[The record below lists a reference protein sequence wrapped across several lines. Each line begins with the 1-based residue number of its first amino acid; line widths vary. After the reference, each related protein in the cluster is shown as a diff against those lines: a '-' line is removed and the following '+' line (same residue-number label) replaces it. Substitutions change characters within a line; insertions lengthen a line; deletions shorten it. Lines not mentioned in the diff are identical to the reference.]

1 MRPVVR
7 STAPI
12 ESRLM
17 SWVDSCPE
25 ASPQVGALPSSGTFT
40 DIVSK
45 PPWYHAV
52 FVGPLKPI
60 DGSPAAWPML
70 LGGVEM
76 PYVAPPVV
84 PPVPGSGDGAVDG
97 DGDGDGLP
105 PVPPSTGL
113 PAQDVGLK
121 VTDDGMPVES

>member
-1 MRPVVR
+1 MRPVAR

-17 SWVDSCPE
+17 SWGESWAV
-25 ASPQVGALPSSGTFT
+25 ARPQVGALPSSGTFT

-45 PPWYHAV
+45 PPWNHAV
-52 FVGPLKPI
+52 LVGPLKPI
-60 DGSPAAWPML
+60 DGSPAAWPKV
-70 LGGVEM
+70 LGGVEI

-84 PPVPGSGDGAVDG
+84 PPGSGEAVG
-97 DGDGDGLP
+97 DGVGDGLP

-113 PAQDVGLK
+113 PAHDVGLN
-121 VTDDGMPVES
+121 VTDDGMSVES

>member
-12 ESRLM
+12 ESRPM
-17 SWVDSCPE
+17 SWVDSCPV
-25 ASPQVGALPSSGTFT
+25 ASPQVGALPSSGTLT

-45 PPWYHAV
+45 PPWYQAV
-52 FVGPLKPI
+52 LVGPLKPI
-60 DGSPAAWPML
+60 DGSPAAWPMV

-84 PPVPGSGDGAVDG
+84 PPGPGSGDVVG

-105 PVPPSTGL
+105 PVPSTAL

-121 VTDDGMPVES
+121 VTDDGMSVES